1 MTEVQPMSVLTVTC
15 SFRSLYLICP
25 CFFIFI
31 HISHLFPE
39 SIWGSYLSNQLY
51 DGMIERIRNCTGVR
65 GWLQQSND
73 GSSELP
79 GSQGKNGNITSHR
92 VFILPKKEFQR
103 FKNKHFSGT
112 FLAAQWLKLCAS
124 TGKGAGSIP
133 GHGTKIPQTMRRGQK
148 EKKKAFY
155 EINPEET
162 SIM

>member
-1 MTEVQPMSVLTVTC
+1 MSILTVTC
-15 SFRSLYLICP
+15 SFRSHYLICP

-31 HISHLFPE
+31 HISRLFPE

-65 GWLQQSND
+65 ERLQQSND

-92 VFILPKKEFQR
+92 VFIFSKKEYQC
-103 FKNKHFSGT
+103 FKNKDFSGT

-124 TGKGAGSIP
+124 TGRGTGSIP
-133 GHGTKIPQTMRRGQK
+133 GWGTKIPQTMWHGQK
-148 EKKKAFY
+148 KNKKKAFY